1 MLLAA
6 VAVAAVIPLPPYAAV
21 GNIDA
26 FVGTTTFGFATGT
39 ACTASEAKAAP
50 VAAPVAP
57 VAAFASAAKY
67 ERMDR
72 CCPTKYLSMPSF
84 FGLRN

>member
-1 MLLAA
+1 MRIGFMLLTA
-6 VAVAAVIPLPPYAAV
+6 VAVTPLPPHAAV

-26 FVGTTTFGFATGT
+26 VVGTTTFGFATAT
-39 ACTASEAKAAP
+39 ACTAVVV
-50 VAAPVAP
+50 VAAP

-84 FGLRN
+84 FGSRN